1 MNKEKYIKKVIRLLN
16 CSQQQKKKIK
26 LDLENDIEMALKNGE
41 SFEEVIQ
48 RMGTPKELAHESNEN
63 MGVKTRRSY
72 KKIIGIIMG
81 VVAVLILGVY
91 LLVRSLIPEYQTL
104 GTSGLFDQ
112 KTVEQH
118 MEETILDVSHLD
130 IQAILENCDE
140 KMKESMS
147 ESLLKES
154 ILSLGDLGDYQRITS
169 QRYTEV
175 KQNNDICVVGEV
187 AALYEQRSVAYTIT
201 FNENYELMG
210 LYLK

>member
-1 MNKEKYIKKVIRLLN
+1 MNMNKEKYIKKVIRLLN

-41 SFEEVIQ
+41 SFEEIIQ
-48 RMGTPKELAHESNEN
+48 RMGTPKELAHEFNEN

-112 KTVEQH
+112 KTVE
-118 MEETILDVSHLD
+118 
-130 IQAILENCDE
+130 
-140 KMKESMS
+140 
-147 ESLLKES
+147 
-154 ILSLGDLGDYQRITS
+154 
-169 QRYTEV
+169 
-175 KQNNDICVVGEV
+175 
-187 AALYEQRSVAYTIT
+187 
-201 FNENYELMG
+201 
-210 LYLK
+210 